1 MSVDVV
7 PVDVLYIVV
16 GAVRIVDVFDEPV
29 SAVVDFVVD
38 VRVDADDAHVYSF
51 AGI

>member
-16 GAVRIVDVFDEPV
+16 GAVRIVDVFDEPFIN
-29 SAVVDFVVD
+29 VVDFVVD

>member
-16 GAVRIVDVFDEPV
+16 GAVRI
-29 SAVVDFVVD
+29 
-38 VRVDADDAHVYSF
+38 ADDTHVYSF